1 MYIKPAFAHQVLDE
15 ATNSRAS
22 INAVQLRGNSIQVSF
37 SDGAKYYLYSPV
49 LGQIGLDGYWYVNGK
64 RTGHLIEVPEEDIIK
79 AYIEKEGNPDNRN
92 SLLGIFE
99 EFTAWSFYFEDQS
112 VIKIS
117 KSLFNYNP
125 DSILRGIAHRGYS
138 YNAPENT
145 LPSFRLAKLRG
156 FNYVE
161 TDVRF
166 TSDGIPVLLHD
177 QGIKRTSTGEGAIK
191 ELSLE
196 QARQF
201 DFGAWK
207 DPSFEGTLIPTFVE
221 FLDLCHKYEIYPYIE
236 LKSGTKSQIEQIV
249 ELVKDYDLK
258 DEATIMSFHISL
270 LRYAFNYDTTIRL
283 GLLTS
288 SVTESTINL
297 ALSIKSEQN
306 EVVIVSSNW
315 APSTIE
321 LCKENSLPL
330 EVWTVNDDSAILS
343 MPKYVT
349 GVISDRHHAGR
360 LIHDAK
366 N

>member
-1 MYIKPAFAHQVLDE
+1 MPELANQELEELARSGNTID
-15 ATNSRAS
+15 
-22 INAVQLRGNSIQVSF
+22 AVHPQGSHIQISF
-37 SDGAKYYLYSPV
+37 SDRSNYFFYSLV

-64 RTGHLIEVPEEDIIK
+64 KTGHLIEVPEEDIIK
-79 AYIEKEGNPDNRN
+79 AFIEKEGKLEKRN
-92 SLLGIFE
+92 SILGIFE
-99 EFTAWSFYFEDQS
+99 EYTAWSFFFEDNT
-112 VIKIS
+112 VIKID
-117 KSLFNYNP
+117 KSLFSYNP
-125 DSILRGIAHRGYS
+125 DSIIRGIAHRGYS
-138 YNAPENT
+138 SKAPENT
-145 LPSFRLAKLRG
+145 LPSFRSAKLRG

-177 QGIKRTSTGEGAIK
+177 QNINRTSTGEGDIK

-196 QARQF
+196 QARQY
-201 DFGAWK
+201 DFGSWK
-207 DPSFEGTLIPTFVE
+207 DTSFAGTKIPTFEE
-221 FLDLCHKYEIYPYIE
+221 FLDFCHKYEIYPYIE

-249 ELVKDYDLK
+249 ELVKDYGINDK
-258 DEATIMSFHISL
+258 ATIMSFHISL

-288 SVTESTINL
+288 SVKESTINL

-315 APSTIE
+315 APNTIE
-321 LCKENSLPL
+321 LCKQNSLPL
-330 EVWTVNDDSAILS
+330 EVWTVNNDSAILS
-343 MPKYVT
+343 MPQYVT
-349 GVISDRHHAGR
+349 GVISDIHHAGR